1 MSIGTV
7 VSARMGSTRLPG
19 KAMLDF
25 GGCPL
30 IEHLFRRIEGTK
42 LGGNIYFATTERS
55 EDTQMADLIAQ
66 LGIEVFRGANEDVAG
81 RYLALA
87 QLKGIAWIVRITGDC
102 PFVDAESLDY
112 CLSQCDFLHSDI
124 VYTTKGKFPI
134 GIDYEV
140 FSTDLLASEWLAMT
154 PEEKEHVTLRFYGT
168 QSRAQIRQFT
178 TPDSWIETKQT
189 FTIDTESDYRTG
201 LRRLKLLEERFSIQ
215 DLLRL

>member
-1 MSIGTV
+1 MRIGTV

-30 IEHLFRRIEGTK
+30 IEYLFRRIEDTK
-42 LGGNIYFATTERS
+42 LGGTLYFATTDRP
-55 EDTQMADLIAQ
+55 EDTQLADLISP

-87 QLKGIAWIVRITGDC
+87 QLTGIAWIVRITGDC

-112 CLSQCDFLHSDI
+112 CLSQCNFLDSNI
-124 VYTTKGKFPI
+124 VYTTKGRFPV

-140 FSTDLLASEWLAMT
+140 FSTDLLASEWLEMT
-154 PEEKEHVTLRFYGT
+154 LEEKEHVTLRFYGP
-168 QSRAQIRQFT
+168 QSRAQIRQFA
-178 TPDSWIETKQT
+178 TPNSWLKTQQT
-189 FTIDTESDYRTG
+189 FTIDTESDYRNG
-201 LRRLKLLEERFSIQ
+201 LRKVQLLGERFSIQ